1 VSGLDTAFWL
11 GAVDA
16 LAAAFA
22 AEEAVLCG
30 YDGAIGD
37 GDHGSSMV
45 RGFQEAQGT
54 LRARPASS
62 PAEVFIRLGE
72 AFMDNVG
79 GVTGM
84 VFGTLFVAAGRQAEG
99 RQAQGRQAE
108 GRQAAGVSQVDAAAL
123 HAMFAAGLAAVKKV
137 GKATEGDKSMLDAL
151 SPAVHA
157 LDAAAQAGQA
167 PAQALREAAR
177 AAEAGRDATR
187 DMEARVG
194 RARYQAGK
202 GAGHV
207 DAGAASVCLLFQSL
221 GAAAGSYSS

>member
-1 VSGLDTAFWL
+1 MSGLDTAFWL

-62 PAEVFIRLGE
+62 PAEVLIRLGE

-84 VFGTLFVAAGRQAEG
+84 VFGTLFVAA
-99 RQAQGRQAE
+99 GRQAE